1 MKFSFREK
9 FLNGKSIPKYFGIIG
24 LIIIILFFLNNL
36 IDVQFIQDDAYTSF
50 RYVKNFVEGNGL
62 VFNPGER
69 VEGYTNFLWV
79 MILSLFYFLDYAH
92 ILILDL
98 ESTSQSLSILFSV
111 FVLVLTY
118 FLSRTIFKRDVG
130 EKSPTENFINELV
143 NLAPVF
149 MLSVSTPLIY
159 WSVSAMETTL
169 FVSLTLLSVL
179 FYLNNFKNNPNVLWI
194 FVSVLS
200 SLLRPEG
207 LIVFALIL
215 SHKIFYNY
223 LLHQEKK
230 FLLRI
235 RAAVDKTLI
244 KEILFFSFP
253 LLIYICFRMI
263 YYGYPLPNTFYAKT
277 NFSFELIIRGINYFY
292 NFAKAYLLYG
302 FILLFPTV
310 LFFDKKIIKELSL
323 LFWLIAAWTMLN
335 ILIGG
340 DVLPIH
346 RFFLPIMP
354 LIFILFVKTILYA
367 SNLVIAKKK
376 WITHLISSAAIVL
389 VLLGGLVNFSKQRF
403 QLMEKRA
410 YETGLV
416 KKMKIYANWVNSQS
430 ERKRRQISVAMST
443 IGAFSYFTNTRVI
456 DIVGLTDEYIS
467 HHPKEVEGIDEELP
481 VLWKERHYNADYV
494 LSQKPDYIIFPA
506 GAKPSAFAECALFVK
521 NEFQEN
527 YYMQIFYADE
537 LHQLLPVF
545 TRKEN
550 LRVDPS
556 WKNCSNKYLKHYIE
570 ANNYFL
576 EMIQKKDKSILQKV
590 VSECD
595 SVIYFCPQKISDVN
609 TLKGMAFYHADDY
622 VLAQNYLL
630 KAVNGEETN
639 SIARYYLMK
648 IFDLQRK
655 DKEAMNMIGEII
667 RYSPDVFPNLFVR

>member
-1 MKFSFREK
+1 MKFFFREK
-9 FLNGKSIPKYFGIIG
+9 LTRSKSIPKYFGLLG
-24 LIIIILFFLNNL
+24 LVIIILLFLNNL
-36 IDVQFIQDDAYTSF
+36 IDVRFIQDDAYTSF
-50 RYVKNFVEGNGL
+50 RYAKNFVEGYGL

-79 MILSLFYFLDYAH
+79 MILSPLYFLDHAH
-92 ILILDL
+92 ILTLDL
-98 ESTSQSLSILFSV
+98 ESTSQFLSIIFSV
-111 FVLVLTY
+111 CVLVITY
-118 FLSRTIFKRDVG
+118 FLSRTIFKRDDE
-130 EKSPTENFINELV
+130 EKSLIKNFINELT
-143 NLAPVF
+143 NLVPVF

-159 WSVSAMETTL
+159 WGVSAMETTL
-169 FVSLTLLSVL
+169 FVSLTLLSIL
-179 FYLNNFKNNPNVLWI
+179 LYLKNAEKNNPSMLWI

-207 LIVFALIL
+207 LIVFVLIL
-215 SHKIFYNY
+215 LHKIFYNY
-223 LLHQEKK
+223 LLHKEEK

-235 RAAVDKTLI
+235 RAVADKTLI

-277 NFSFELIIRGINYFY
+277 NFSFEFIIRGINYFLD
-292 NFAKAYLLYG
+292 FTKAYLLYG
-302 FILLFPTV
+302 FVLLFPTV
-310 LFFDKKIIKELSL
+310 LFFDKKNIKELSL

-346 RFFLPIMP
+346 RFFLPLMP
-354 LIFILFVKTILYA
+354 LIFIIFVKAIPYTINLLLSKKKMIA
-367 SNLVIAKKK
+367 HLLSLLVFTLVIVYSLMNYKM
-376 WITHLISSAAIVL
+376 
-389 VLLGGLVNFSKQRF
+389 QRI
-403 QLMEKRA
+403 QMMEKRA
-410 YETGLV
+410 YESGLV
-416 KKMKIYANWVNSQS
+416 KKMKIYANWVNVQS
-430 ERKRRQISVAMST
+430 ERKGRQISVAMST

-467 HHPKEVEGIDEELP
+467 HHPKEVEGIDDELP

-506 GAKPSAFAECALFVK
+506 GAKPSAFAECALFVQS
-521 NEFQEN
+521 EFQKN
-527 YYMQIFYADE
+527 YYMQIFYSDE

-556 WKNCSNKYLKHYIE
+556 WKNCNNKYLKHYIE

-576 EMIQKKDKSILQKV
+576 EMIQKKDKSILQKI

-595 SVIYFCPQKISDVN
+595 SVIQFCPQKIASVN
-609 TLKGMAFYHADDY
+609 TLQGMAFYHADEY
-622 VLAQNYLL
+622 VVAQNYLL
-630 KAVNGEETN
+630 KAVNGDEAN

-648 IFDLQRK
+648 IFNLQKK
-655 DKEAMNMIGEII
+655 DREAVNLIGEII
-667 RYSPDVFPNLFVR
+667 RYSPDAFPNLIK